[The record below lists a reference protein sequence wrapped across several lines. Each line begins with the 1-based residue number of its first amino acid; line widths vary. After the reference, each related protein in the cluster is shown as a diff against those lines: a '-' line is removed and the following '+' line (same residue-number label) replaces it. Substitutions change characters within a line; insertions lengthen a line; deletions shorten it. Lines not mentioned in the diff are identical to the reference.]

1 MRGMPAVSR
10 NETPRWGANAGA
22 EKAPGETGPQMLY
35 VTHFLNFALMIVLP
49 ILLGVFL
56 ARRLAAK
63 WSLYAVGAVSF
74 VASQVVH
81 LPLNAGLTALFA
93 RGMLP
98 APPEAWK
105 LPFNAVVLGLS
116 AGLCEEVARYLVY
129 RYWLKSARTWRE
141 ALMFGAGHGGMEAI
155 ILGALVGLAFVN
167 FVVLRNVDAAAL
179 PLPADQQALAARQI
193 AEYWSAAWYTTLLG
207 AVERAFSLCFHLS
220 AAVMVLQAF
229 RRKNR
234 LWLVAAILWHAA
246 VDATAV
252 YAVSRWGVYWT
263 EAIVGV
269 FALASVALIFVLRDS
284 ATELPLRADSP
295 GQVAI
300 QSPLPTAAPAP
311 DAEFQRQLDETR
323 FTQG

>member
-1 MRGMPAVSR
+1 MVVIS
-10 NETPRWGANAGA
+10 
-22 EKAPGETGPQMLY
+22 Y

-49 ILLGVFL
+49 ILLGMFL
-56 ARRLAAK
+56 ARRLGAP
-63 WSLYAVGAVSF
+63 WSLYAVGAVTF

-93 RGMLP
+93 QGLLP

-105 LPFNAVVLGLS
+105 LPFNAVVLGLT

-155 ILGALVGLAFVN
+155 LLGALAGLAFVN
-167 FVVLRNVDAAAL
+167 FVALRNVEATAL
-179 PLPADQQALAARQI
+179 PLPADAQALAARQI
-193 AEYWSAAWYTTLLG
+193 TAYWSAAWYATLLG
-207 AVERAFSLCFHLS
+207 ALARAFALCFHLS

-246 VDATAV
+246 VNAAAV
-252 YAVSRWGVYWT
+252 YAVGRWGVYWT

-269 FALASVALIFVLRDS
+269 FALASVGLIFVLRDS
-284 ATELPLRADSP
+284 AAEPPLRAGSP
-295 GQVAI
+295 GPVI
-300 QSPLPTAAPAP
+300 LQSPLPAAAPAP
-311 DAEFQRQLDETR
+311 DAEFRRQLDETR
-323 FTQG
+323 FTQDHQ

>member
-1 MRGMPAVSR
+1 MVVIS
-10 NETPRWGANAGA
+10 
-22 EKAPGETGPQMLY
+22 Y

-56 ARRLAAK
+56 ARRLGAQ
-63 WSLYAVGAVSF
+63 WSLYAVGAVTF

-93 RGMLP
+93 RGVLP

-105 LPFNAVVLGLS
+105 LPFNAVVLGLT

-155 ILGALVGLAFVN
+155 LLGALAGLAFVN
-167 FVVLRNVDAAAL
+167 FVALRNVEATAL
-179 PLPADQQALAARQI
+179 PLPADAQALAARQI
-193 AEYWSAAWYTTLLG
+193 TAYWSAAWYATLLG
-207 AVERAFSLCFHLS
+207 AVERAFALCFHLS
-220 AAVMVLQAF
+220 AAVMVLQAV

-234 LWLVAAILWHAA
+234 LWLAAAIAWHAA
-246 VDATAV
+246 VNAAAV
-252 YAVSRWGVYWT
+252 YAVGRWGVYWT

-269 FALASVALIFVLRDS
+269 FALASVGLIFVLRDS
-284 ATELPLRADSP
+284 AAEPPLRAGSP
-295 GQVAI
+295 GPVI
-300 QSPLPTAAPAP
+300 LQSPLPAAAPAP
-311 DAEFQRQLDETR
+311 DAEFRRQLDETR
-323 FTQG
+323 FTQDHQ